1 MRRWPFGLVLWLSLL
16 AAVEVVAFVAI
27 WRFFV
32 QSRHG
37 QLLDTVALTGNEI
50 GRAQVSDLVD
60 TVLNTMSVL
69 SLAIA
74 MAVVAFI
81 ALIRRR
87 VAVAFGVLLLIAGAN
102 VTTQVLKQVIT
113 RPELGVDVERA
124 AAGNSLPSGHTT
136 IAASVAVALIL
147 VLPARLRGTGAMLG
161 ALFTAVAGVA
171 TLSAGWHRPSDA
183 VAAVLVVGGWAC
195 AVALFIVA
203 AQRDHGG
210 VQYGPR
216 SRLTVAV
223 LGLGGLALLGL
234 AWVAAQ
240 FVEPVLSTPAE
251 DLSRYRLLAGYV
263 GGAAGIAGTVGV
275 VLATVLATVHRVV
288 PQVVPPAVETQEPTA
303 VLADSGR

>member
-1 MRRWPFGLVLWLSLL
+1 MRRWPVGLVLWLSML
-16 AAVEVVAFVAI
+16 AAVQGAAFILI

-32 QSRHG
+32 QSQRG
-37 QLLDTVALTGNEI
+37 QQLDTVALDGNEI
-50 GRAQVSDLVD
+50 GQARVSDVVD

-74 MAVVAFI
+74 IAVVAFI

-87 VAVAFGVLLLIAGAN
+87 VAVAFGVVILIVGAN
-102 VTTQVLKQVIT
+102 VTTQLLKQIIT

-147 VLPARLRGTGAMLG
+147 VLPARLRGTGALLG

-183 VAAVLVVGGWAC
+183 VAAILVVGGWAC
-195 AVALFIVA
+195 AVALFIVV
-203 AQRDHGG
+203 AQREHGG
-210 VQYGPR
+210 VRYGPA
-216 SRLTVAV
+216 SRLVVSLLA
-223 LGLGGLALLGL
+223 LGGLALLGVT
-234 AWVAAQ
+234 WVAVQ
-240 FVEPVLSTPAE
+240 FVDPVLSTPPE
-251 DLSRYRLLAGYV
+251 DLSRYRLLAGYA
-263 GGAAGIAGTVGV
+263 GGAAAIAGTVGL
-275 VLATVLATVHRVV
+275 VLAAVLATVHRVV
-288 PQVVPPAVETQEPTA
+288 PQMVPPATEEHAPTA